1 MKFFFIFLLTIFFI
15 LLSCSEQKLKLP
27 IAKPEDVGLSSERLN
42 RFTAAMQRY
51 IDENK
56 YAGFISMI
64 ARHGKVVYFE
74 KLGKMNEERPM
85 EFNAIFSIQSMTKPV
100 TSVAV
105 MMLYEEGKLQ
115 LDDPVEKFIPEFKDL
130 KVFKYKDKDG
140 FHVEDQK
147 RLMTI
152 RDLLRH
158 TSGLTYGMY
167 NLSTTPVDTLYNSV
181 NLYSGTTKDLILKLA
196 KIPLAYQPGTKWNY
210 SISTDVLGYL
220 VEVISSKPL
229 DEFFNERIFKPLGME
244 DTGFTVP
251 KDKVDRI
258 ASLYGPSENGGCK
271 VILKPDTSWMSR
283 PATFLGGGGRLFS
296 TATDYMI
303 FAQMLLNM
311 GEYNGVRL
319 LSTKTVELMT
329 KNHVPEDLLPAAEN
343 NYKGLGFGLGFAVF
357 MNQTEIYG
365 TEGTFIW
372 SGAYN
377 TRFFID
383 KKEDLI
389 WILMTQFSPNRYYPI
404 HREFPVLVYQS
415 IID

>member
-1 MKFFFIFLLTIFFI
+1 MF
-15 LLSCSEQKLKLP
+15 Q
-27 IAKPEDVGLSSERLN
+27 RL
-42 RFTAAMQRY
+42 Y
-51 IDENK
+51 DI
-56 YAGFISMI
+56 
-64 ARHGKVVYFE
+64 
-74 KLGKMNEERPM
+74 
-85 EFNAIFSIQSMTKPV
+85 
-100 TSVAV
+100 
-105 MMLYEEGKLQ
+105 LYEFREYAILAGLIVISSVLMAMNDNAQVKQ
-115 LDDPVEKFIPEFKDL
+115 VRAISTVIFGGVQEQMSFIPTYFRL
-130 KVFKYKDKDG
+130 KS
-140 FHVEDQK
+140 ENE
-147 RLMTI
+147 
-152 RDLLRH
+152 LLRH
-158 TSGLTYGMY
+158 INIELADEAQRLREAKLENLRLRQLLEIKGRQAYKLIAAHIVNKNLTLLRNTITINVG
-167 NLSTTPVDTLYNSV
+167 S
-181 NLYSGTTKDLILKLA
+181 
-196 KIPLAYQPGTKWNY
+196 
-210 SISTDVLGYL
+210 
-220 VEVISSKPL
+220 
-229 DEFFNERIFKPLGME
+229 
-244 DTGFTVP
+244 

-283 PATFLGGGGRLFS
+283 PATFLGGGGKLFS

-372 SGAYN
+372 SGAFS